1 MQELWKAA
9 VAWVTAHW
17 FDLAMAGVAIF
28 VLKGLFRQPLDD
40 RGRLIKDP
48 NKRPSKYGWLL
59 GTGLVSAY
67 FAVRIFG
74 NVGLENFKGISAMK
88 FVWSLLILAFYAVL
102 FYIANKKEF
111 TGQTIYLR
119 GLYGSIAWSLSLVI
133 FIFFGFSWW
142 ALALAIFGLA
152 LRHAY
157 TVPNRRRGVGV
168 WFGKWLVR
176 RDVGDR
182 PDTPSYHRTIW
193 TNRNVCL
200 EPGLTFLILPFDM
213 PGWDIRIVIDEL
225 RYVGTRKKPE
235 FTPEFNAKPN
245 PEVKD
250 EVTGKVISK
259 ADPIGGI
266 VKFQYFGRFRTGKNL
281 SRLRKLPDDVRE
293 HPEDHVVARVI
304 KCLRF
309 FAGQYTV
316 AEHLSLKNTVEYKN
330 GLKVIMEEMYEDV
343 ANEFA
348 VDEIY
353 FEVLDP
359 EPSDAVR
366 QEVEKVAA
374 ADQKIISRRKLGE
387 AAGAEIGAQIDAVE
401 KRMQTPA
408 GAAAMAALIE
418 MKRAENARTIV
429 VDRSLGGA
437 AAKLFGSEGE
447 SSPKP
452 PKK

>member
-1 MQELWKAA
+1 MHELWDTA
-9 VAWVTAHW
+9 VTWVTAHW
-17 FDLAMAGVAIF
+17 FDLVMVGVAIF
-28 VLKGLFRQPLDD
+28 VFKGLFRQPLDD

-48 NKRPSKYGWLL
+48 KKRPSKYGWLL
-59 GTGLVSAY
+59 GTGLISLY

-74 NVGLENFKGISAMK
+74 NVGLENFKGVSAMK
-88 FVWSLLILAFYAVL
+88 FVWSLCIIAVYAVL

-119 GLYGSIAWSLSLVI
+119 GLYGSIAWSLSLVS
-133 FIFFGFSWW
+133 FIFFGFSFWS
-142 ALALAIFGLA
+142 LALAILGLA

-176 RDVGDR
+176 RDVQDR

-193 TNRNVCL
+193 TNRKICL
-200 EPGLTFLILPFDM
+200 DPGLTFLLVPFDM
-213 PGWDIRIVIDEL
+213 PGWDIRLIIDEL
-225 RYVGTRKKPE
+225 RYVGSAKKPE
-235 FTPEFNAKPN
+235 FTPELNAKPN
-245 PEVKD
+245 PEVRD
-250 EVTGKVISK
+250 ETGKIISK
-259 ADPIGGI
+259 ADPIGGVI
-266 VKFQYFGRFRTGKNL
+266 KFQYFGRFRTGRNL

-293 HPEDHVVARVI
+293 HPEDHVKARVI

-316 AEHLSLKNTVEYKN
+316 AEHLSLKNTVKYKN
-330 GLKVIMEEMYEDV
+330 RLKKIMEEMYADV

-359 EPSDAVR
+359 EASDKVR
-366 QEVEKVAA
+366 VEIEKVAA
-374 ADQKIISRRKLGE
+374 ADQTIIARRKLGE

-401 KRMQTPA
+401 ERMKTPA
-408 GAAAMAALIE
+408 GAAAMAALVE
-418 MKRAENARTIV
+418 LKRAENARTIV
-429 VDRSLGGA
+429 VDRTLGGS
-437 AAKLFGSEGE
+437 AAKFFGGDSE
-447 SSPKP
+447 SAPKP